1 MLPIYLRDTLEKLA
15 TKHEL
20 DEPELQRIRSLQSQL
35 AANDVDAKV
44 LQTVLL
50 EICDNFDLSLTDA
63 PVFSTL
69 TAEEIEEARASG
81 KAKLDAMVERL
92 KAANGIQ
99 TPRS

>member
-1 MLPIYLRDTLEKLA
+1 VTAKDITARNMLPIYLRDTLEKLA

-35 AANDVDAKV
+35 AANDVDDKV
-44 LQTVLL
+44 LQTVMVS
-50 EICDNFDLSLTDA
+50 ICDNFDLSLTEDRD
-63 PVFSTL
+63 SD
-69 TAEEIEEARASG
+69 

-92 KAANGIQ
+92 RTANGIQ

>member
-1 MLPIYLRDTLEKLA
+1 MTAKDITARNMLPIYLRDTLEKLA

-35 AANDVDAKV
+35 AANDVDDKV
-44 LQTVLL
+44 LQTVMVA
-50 EICDNFDLSLTDA
+50 ICDNFDLSLTEDRD
-63 PVFSTL
+63 SD
-69 TAEEIEEARASG
+69 

-92 KAANGIQ
+92 RTANGIQ

>member
-35 AANDVDAKV
+35 AANDVDDKV
-44 LQTVLL
+44 LQTVMVS
-50 EICDNFDLSLTDA
+50 ICDNFDLSLTEDRD
-63 PVFSTL
+63 SD
-69 TAEEIEEARASG
+69 

-92 KAANGIQ
+92 RTANGIQ

>member
-1 MLPIYLRDTLEKLA
+1 MTAKDITARNMLPIYLRDTLEKLA

-35 AANDVDAKV
+35 AANDVDDKV
-44 LQTVLL
+44 LQTVMVS
-50 EICDNFDLSLTDA
+50 ICDNFDLSLTEDRD
-63 PVFSTL
+63 SD
-69 TAEEIEEARASG
+69 

-92 KAANGIQ
+92 RTANGIQ

>member
-1 MLPIYLRDTLEKLA
+1 MKAKDITARNMLPIYLRDTLEKLA

-35 AANDVDAKV
+35 AANDVDDKV
-44 LQTVLL
+44 LQTVMVS
-50 EICDNFDLSLTDA
+50 ICDNFDLSLTEDRD
-63 PVFSTL
+63 SD
-69 TAEEIEEARASG
+69 

-92 KAANGIQ
+92 RTANGIQ